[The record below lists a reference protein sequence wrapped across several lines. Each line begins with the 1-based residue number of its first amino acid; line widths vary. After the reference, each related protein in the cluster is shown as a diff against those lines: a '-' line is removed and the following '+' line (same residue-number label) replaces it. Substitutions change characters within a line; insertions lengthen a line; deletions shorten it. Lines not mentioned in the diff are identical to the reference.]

1 MTKLVYIISLDT
13 IYEMPVNLKREIVS
27 SIYPEKLVFDGFN
40 YRTPRLNEAVW
51 LIYNMDVA
59 FEENKNGTND
69 NFFHLS
75 HQVNPLVQSSNFL
88 LEDLKLLCDL
98 LAA

>member
-1 MTKLVYIISLDT
+1 MSVHLK
-13 IYEMPVNLKREIVS
+13 KREIIS

-51 LIYNMDVA
+51 LVYNMDAA

-75 HQVNPLVQSSNFL
+75 HQVNPLVQNPNFL
-88 LEDLKLLCDL
+88 SEDLKLLRLIPVPAWQL
-98 LAA
+98 LQEMFPAC